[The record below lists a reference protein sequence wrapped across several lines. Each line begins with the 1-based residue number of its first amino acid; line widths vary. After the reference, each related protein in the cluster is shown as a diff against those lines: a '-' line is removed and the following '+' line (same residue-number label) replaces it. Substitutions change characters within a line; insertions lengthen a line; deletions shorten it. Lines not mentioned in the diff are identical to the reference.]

1 VFLGLSGRLYRMRW
15 WLSAGLIGVAVAL
28 GQSFG
33 DWNPI
38 VGVIYVLMVL
48 LMWVPSA
55 VRWSPAAHAARV
67 AFREGLSG
75 APHA

>member
-1 VFLGLSGRLYRMRW
+1 MFLGLSGRLYRRRW
-15 WLSAGLIGVAVAL
+15 WLSAGLMGVAVAL

-48 LMWVPSA
+48 LVWVPCA
-55 VRWSPAAHAARV
+55 VRWSQAAHAARV
-67 AFREGLSG
+67 AFREGLSD
-75 APHA
+75 ASRA